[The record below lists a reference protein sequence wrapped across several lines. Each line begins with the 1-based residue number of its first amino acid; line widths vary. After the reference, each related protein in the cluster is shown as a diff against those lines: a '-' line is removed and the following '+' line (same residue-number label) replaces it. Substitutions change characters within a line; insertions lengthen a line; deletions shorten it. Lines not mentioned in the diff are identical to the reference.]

1 MSTAPA
7 TPLGKELRP
16 ALPREK
22 WNTTQMGVFLEKIEA
37 QYGVHFENYDQAWAW
52 SVANLEDFWQQV
64 WDHFEIIS
72 HAPHTAVLG
81 KKTMPG
87 AQWFPGARI
96 NFAEHIHR
104 ALTGHADVPILINR
118 SQTTGSSEWT
128 GQQLLDEIA
137 ALRTGLI
144 AQGIGEGD
152 RVVGYLPNIPQ
163 TVALYFA
170 TASLGAIWCSVP
182 PEMGPQSVL
191 DRIEQ
196 LEPSLIVAIDGYK
209 WGAKSISRSEELER
223 IRAAIPG
230 MKAVVLPYMDADCE
244 IPTGA
249 ISYAE
254 FTKNSAPMEFAP
266 VAFEHPLVILFS
278 SGTTGKPKAI
288 VHCHGGLLLE
298 HYKDIS
304 LQFDITYRDR
314 TFWYSTTAGWSGH

>member
-1 MSTAPA
+1 MSTA
-7 TPLGKELRP
+7 LGTELRP
-16 ALPREK
+16 ALPRSQ
-22 WNTTQMGVFLEKIEA
+22 WNTTEMGRFLELAEKKF
-37 QYGVHFENYDQAWAW
+37 GLHFETYDDAWAW
-52 SVANLEDFWQQV
+52 SVENLEDFWQLV

-81 KKTMPG
+81 SKTMPG

-96 NFAEHIHR
+96 NYAEHIYR
-104 ALTGHADVPILINR
+104 ALVEHAQAPILINR
-118 SQTTGSSEWT
+118 SQTTGSSEWS
-128 GQQLLDEIA
+128 GQRVLDEIA
-137 ALRTGLI
+137 SLRTGLV

-163 TVALYFA
+163 TVALYIA

-196 LEPSLIVAIDGYK
+196 LDPSLMVTIDGYK
-209 WGAKSISRSEELER
+209 WGSKAVSRFEEIER
-223 IRAAIPG
+223 IRTALPN
-230 MKAVVLPYMDADCE
+230 MKTVMLPYLEADCR
-244 IPTGA
+244 IPEGIQA
-249 ISYAE
+249 YAD
-254 FTKNSAPMEFAP
+254 FTAQQAPMEFVP

-298 HYKDIS
+298 HFKDIS
-304 LQFDITYRDR
+304 LHLSLI
-314 TFWYSTTAGWSGH
+314 HI